1 MHICFL
7 ETWYNS
13 TQAPKVEQSVNTSY
27 FLGLPN
33 KSMNCI
39 VVFISYIHIYVGEK
53 TCEVFKIFPTLCF
66 FHKGAVCDF
75 CEAWVCHSRKCLST
89 HACVCPLTDADCI
102 ECDRGVWDHGRWP
115 TSPPTFLHPF
125 TLTPAK
131 IHQQLFFTTSPGG
144 RIFRCSF
151 CQNFLCEDDQFEH
164 QASCQV
170 LQAETFKCE
179 LLSFYSHSVVY
190 LNWSDSISL
199 SVLIC
204 FVISC
209 FCFFCFFKGVSC
221 NRLGQHSCLRCKV
234 RASLTQ
240 HGGVSSWCPDS
251 DEYKYLLL

>member
-1 MHICFL
+1 M
-7 ETWYNS
+7 W
-13 TQAPKVEQSVNTSY
+13 
-27 FLGLPN
+27 G
-33 KSMNCI
+33 
-39 VVFISYIHIYVGEK
+39 GK
-53 TCEVFKIFPTLCF
+53 TCKVFKIFLTFCF
-66 FHKGAVCDF
+66 YHKGAVCDF

-115 TSPPTFLHPF
+115 ASPPTFLHHF
-125 TLTPAK
+125 DPAK
-131 IHQQLFFTTSPGG
+131 IPPETLFFTTSPGG

-179 LLSFYSHSVVY
+179 SLFFSLRCLFSGIWVPQVY
-190 LNWSDSISL
+190 CLFLAIISCRCMCRR
-199 SVLIC
+199 VRVT
-204 FVISC
+204 FVIS
-209 FCFFCFFKGVSC
+209 CFFKGVSC

-240 HGGVSSWCPDS
+240 HGGVMNTNTCSFGIFIYFITTPTSQLIFQTEKQRKKAQIS
-251 DEYKYLLL
+251 QIRKQLI